1 MTLGQAS
8 ASTSNTLH
16 PLSAIQSGMTV
27 TFHYKIQFLFTKF
40 IFSNLTNVIM
50 NYLYFSNEGSELVA
64 EQQRQ
69 NVTRGEHNV
78 KVKITYTDQMKSGVY
93 RVNQN
98 TTFRLLLEQAA
109 RRFKIETED
118 LKNYYICDEEDV
130 EYILDNSV
138 LSDASDAT
146 QFYLKKYEDN

>member
-1 MTLGQAS
+1 MILEQSIAG
-8 ASTSNTLH
+8 TSH
-16 PLSAIQSGMTV
+16 A
-27 TFHYKIQFLFTKF
+27 K
-40 IFSNLTNVIM
+40 
-50 NYLYFSNEGSELVA
+50 
-64 EQQRQ
+64 